1 MFLQFIQVYLYGT
14 LWYAPP
20 SPLQAMYNDV
30 FFSVTINFNSF
41 SYFAKPD
48 LIGYALT
55 NLINDPSSLK
65 LQSRDQNL
73 I

>member
-1 MFLQFIQVYLYGT
+1 MYLQFIQVYLYGT

-48 LIGYALT
+48 LC
-55 NLINDPSSLK
+55 
-65 LQSRDQNL
+65 
-73 I
+73 